1 MTVLSDV
8 DGPSNELF
16 KNKLTARITQAKTT
30 PHCTFLGCVIARAR
44 KDAAFRH
51 VLLLQCVQAVPNPDA
66 R

>member
-30 PHCTFLGCVIARAR
+30 PHCTFLGCVR

-51 VLLLQCVQAVPNPDA
+51 VRLLQCVQAVPNPDA